1 MRNPLKRFRNVIG
14 LLIALITL
22 TGCATMRSDY
32 EDPTVSLTSFR
43 ALPSEGISPEFEVG
57 LRILNPNPNDLEIV
71 GIVYTISL
79 EGQEL
84 IKGVGKD
91 FPVVEG
97 YSQEDVTLTAGVQ
110 LLSGIRLM
118 TKLMQANTQSL
129 NYEFNAKLDLAGLY
143 PSIRISE
150 GGEFNFG
157 SLPR

>member
-1 MRNPLKRFRNVIG
+1 MKNPLKRFRNVIG
-14 LLIALITL
+14 LLIALIIL

-32 EDPTVSLTSFR
+32 EEPTVSLTSFR

-118 TKLMQANTQSL
+118 SKLMQANTQSL
-129 NYEFNAKLDLAGLY
+129 NYEFNAKLDLAGMY

-157 SLPR
+157 SSPR